1 MMKTRYI
8 LAACAAA
15 LLLTGCF
22 HEFHETQP
30 GMGYIATALN
40 WEQPEDA
47 ATNIEH
53 IDFAVLGS
61 STSFS
66 KSYASA
72 EEAAADLLAVP
83 EGEYKLLVTVN
94 MTTENGYTLEGMPAT
109 KADAGEQDIQVL
121 LKNDGTPLV
130 QSWFGVSQVSVRDG
144 AIVNVRLPLQRLLS
158 PISLDITNLPGGA
171 TVQIYQSGAA
181 SSVTLTQQDADGRF
195 GVPAPNNVGLQN
207 ISGSATYLYPTVSS
221 WDHSELILTIITA
234 TGQQLVTVFQ
244 APRVEVGKRYVVQFD
259 YNELQP
265 YMFLE
270 SSSIGRWEDT
280 WTINGD
286 ILNPR

>member
-8 LAACAAA
+8 PAACAAA

-22 HEFHETQP
+22 HDFHETQP

-47 ATNIEH
+47 DTNIGH

-66 KSYASA
+66 KGYASA
-72 EEAAADLLAVP
+72 EEAATDLLSLP

-94 MTTENGYTLEGMPAT
+94 MTPENGYTLEGMPAT
-109 KADAGEQDIQVL
+109 KADAGAEDVKVL
-121 LKNDGTPLV
+121 LKNDGSPLV
-130 QSWFGVSQVSVRDG
+130 QSWFGVSQVSVREG
-144 AIVNVRLPLQRLLS
+144 AIANVRLPLQRLLS
-158 PISLDITNLPGGA
+158 PISLDITNLPAGT
-171 TVQIYQSGAA
+171 TVQIYQSGTAD
-181 SSVTLTQQDADGRF
+181 SVTLTGQDADGRY
-195 GVPAPNNVGLQN
+195 GVPSPRNVGLQT
-207 ISGSATYLYPTVSS
+207 ISGSSTYLLPTVSS

-234 TGQQLVTVFQ
+234 TGQKLITIFQ
-244 APRVEVGKRYVVQFD
+244 APRVDVGKRYVLQLD